1 MGFSQK
7 LVKEGRVSIRVIRLV
22 SNLVLPINPEM
33 KPKYLLSCNTLGHS
47 FYGGSASRNIGVI
60 QFHATHQ
67 LHHRSRAKTNL
78 PLLVCLSYSSNGS
91 LSQCLHFIEIVLQS
105 KNNFAKSCHAS
116 RGPFLTA

>member
-7 LVKEGRVSIRVIRLV
+7 LIKEGRVSVRVVCLV
-22 SNLVLPINPEM
+22 SNLVLPMNPQT

-47 FYGGSASRNIGVI
+47 FYSSSASRNVGVI
-60 QFHATHQ
+60 QFHATYQ

-78 PLLVCLSYSSNGS
+78 PLLVCLSHSSNRS
-91 LSQCLHFIEIVLQS
+91 LSQSLHFFEIVEQS